1 MPFYLTRLLL
11 VVKWYKDS
19 VFQNS
24 FASHVGA
31 SLSKMWNSSSSYT
44 SVLPLWGPVGL
55 DCTVWECALLLLNM
69 EISSCRL
76 IKSKAHICC
85 LFVAALLTTRY
96 SINGCCFFVVVAQ
109 TGEYRFGI
117 PLLYYI
123 KMYIYVQTLKPLAFL
138 QVQMHR
144 PWNANG
150 VDFSSASA
158 KNFLEAIW
166 LVYLKFKKKNQK

>member
-24 FASHVGA
+24 FALHVGA
-31 SLSKMWNSSSSYT
+31 SLSKMWNSRSSYT
-44 SVLPLWGPVGL
+44 SALQLWGPVGL

-123 KMYIYVQTLKPLAFL
+123 KMHIRTNTEAL
-138 QVQMHR
+138 
-144 PWNANG
+144 
-150 VDFSSASA
+150 SISASA
-158 KNFLEAIW
+158 DAPPMKCQWDRFLIGECK
-166 LVYLKFKKKNQK
+166 KFPGSHLTRLSQI